1 MAVLRKEN
9 ADSIVIYR
17 LIKKMKTKIQSRK
30 NDSNFDFSQAAQCL
44 SEGMLGSA

>member
-9 ADSIVIYR
+9 AHSIVIYR
-17 LIKKMKTKIQSRK
+17 LIKKKMKTKIQSRK
-30 NDSNFDFSQAAQCL
+30 SDSNFSQAAQCL